1 MIHPPHTPRHTNL
14 AVCLSHNGFT
24 ATLGNNDLTVTIA
37 LPTGKVERT
46 LDNIFLHI
54 SSGLALPKIA
64 AHFRDHTNAEPQCP
78 CCKLEGRILSGM
90 GRKAM
95 RSEDLFQAA
104 RAHTGGKVEIRHI
117 RPGLSGAQIAD
128 LDRRASQRKP
138 TPEPV
143 KFVSTPIEELI

>member
-1 MIHPPHTPRHTNL
+1 LIHPIIPRHTDISVRMSHKGLTAILSNL
-14 AVCLSHNGFT
+14 DQAVEI
-24 ATLGNNDLTVTIA
+24 V
-37 LPTGKVERT
+37 LPTGRVERT
-46 LDNIFLHI
+46 LDNIFLHAASGI
-54 SSGLALPKIA
+54 SLPKIA
-64 AHFRDHTNAEPQCP
+64 AHFTDHSLAEPQCP
-78 CCKLEGRILSGM
+78 CCKLEGRILSGQ
-90 GRKAM
+90 GRHTM
-95 RSEDLFQAA
+95 RSEDLFRAA